1 MAQLQGVGLEPL
13 NSPNLILHKNYQQ
26 KESHE
31 IKKNG
36 GES

>member
-1 MAQLQGVGLEPL
+1 MTQLQGVGLPL